1 MKTEPVRSYLYTGEK
16 SMSKLYIVA
25 TPIGN
30 LKDMTERA
38 IETLRS
44 VDWIAAEDT
53 RRSKRLLQHFDLKA
67 RMRSYHD
74 HNERQVSEQLVA
86 KMLGGESVALV
97 SDAGTPLI
105 SDPGY
110 RIVRL
115 AREAG
120 IDVIPIP
127 GASAMLAA
135 LSVSGLA
142 TDRFV
147 FMGFLKKKARKKQL
161 QSLLRESG
169 TVIIYEA
176 PHRVSELMDDM
187 LAVLGADRTVV
198 VARELTK
205 RYEQVVSGSVAEQ
218 KANFK
223 DGTIPEKGEFVILLE
238 GMTVDHDEHRADEVL
253 QFLLKEVAVSKAVM
267 LAAKVTGV
275 SKNELYQ
282 RALAIKDVS

>member
-1 MKTEPVRSYLYTGEK
+1 
-16 SMSKLYIVA
+16 MSKLYIVA

-44 VDWIAAEDT
+44 VDWVAAEDT
-53 RRSKRLLQHFDLKA
+53 RRSKRLLEHFDLKA

-86 KMLGGESVALV
+86 KMLAGESVALV

-147 FMGFLKKKARKKQL
+147 FIGFLNKKARKKQL

-169 TVIIYEA
+169 TVVIYEA

-187 LAVLGADRTVV
+187 LEVLGADRTVV

-205 RYEQVVSGSVAEQ
+205 RHEQIISGSVAEQ
-218 KANFK
+218 RANLK

-238 GMTVDHDEHRADEVL
+238 GMIVDYDEHRADEVL

>member
-1 MKTEPVRSYLYTGEK
+1 
-16 SMSKLYIVA
+16 MSKLYIVA

-53 RRSKRLLQHFDLKA
+53 RRSKRLLEHFHLKA

-86 KMLGGESVALV
+86 KMLAGESVALV

-120 IDVIPIP
+120 IAVIPIP

-205 RYEQVVSGSVAEQ
+205 RYEQVISGSVAEQ
-218 KANFK
+218 RANLK

-238 GMTVDHDEHRADEVL
+238 GMTVDYDEHRADEVL
-253 QFLLKEVAVSKAVM
+253 QFLLKEIAVSKAVM

-282 RALAIKDVS
+282 RALAIRDVS

>member
-1 MKTEPVRSYLYTGEK
+1 MKTELVRSYLYTGEM

-53 RRSKRLLQHFDLKA
+53 RRSKKLLVHFDLKA

-86 KMLGGESVALV
+86 KMLAGESVALV

-205 RYEQVVSGSVAEQ
+205 RYEQVISGSVAEQ
-218 KANFK
+218 RANLK

-238 GMTVDHDEHRADEVL
+238 GMTVDYDEHRADEVL

>member
-1 MKTEPVRSYLYTGEK
+1 MGEL

-38 IETLRS
+38 IETLQS

-53 RRSKRLLQHFDLKA
+53 RHSKRLLEHFHLKA
-67 RMRSYHD
+67 RMRAYHD
-74 HNERQVSEQLVA
+74 HNERKVSELLVA
-86 KMLGGESVALV
+86 KMLAGETVALV

-115 AREAG
+115 ARESG
-120 IDVIPIP
+120 IAVIPIP
-127 GASAMLAA
+127 GACAMLAA
-135 LSVSGLA
+135 LSVAGLA

-161 QSLLRESG
+161 QSLLREPG
-169 TVIIYEA
+169 TAIIYES

-187 LAVLGADRTVV
+187 LEVLGTDRTVV

-205 RYEQVVSGSVAEQ
+205 RYEQVISGSVAEQ
-218 KANFK
+218 SANLK
-223 DGTIPEKGEFVILLE
+223 NGTIPSKGEFVILIE
-238 GMTVDHDEHRADEVL
+238 GITVAYDEHRADEVL
-253 QFLLKEVAVSKAVM
+253 QLLLKEVAVSKAVM
-267 LAAKVTGV
+267 LAAKLTGV

>member
-1 MKTEPVRSYLYTGEK
+1 VKTEPVRSYLYTGEM

-44 VDWIAAEDT
+44 VDWVAAEDT
-53 RRSKRLLQHFDLKA
+53 RRSKRLLEHFDLKA

-86 KMLGGESVALV
+86 KMLAGESVALV

-147 FMGFLKKKARKKQL
+147 FIGFLKKKARKKQL

-169 TVIIYEA
+169 TVVIYEA

-187 LAVLGADRTVV
+187 LEVLGADRTVV

-205 RYEQVVSGSVAEQ
+205 RYEQIISGSVAEQ
-218 KANFK
+218 RANLK

-238 GMTVDHDEHRADEVL
+238 GMIVDYDEHRADEVL